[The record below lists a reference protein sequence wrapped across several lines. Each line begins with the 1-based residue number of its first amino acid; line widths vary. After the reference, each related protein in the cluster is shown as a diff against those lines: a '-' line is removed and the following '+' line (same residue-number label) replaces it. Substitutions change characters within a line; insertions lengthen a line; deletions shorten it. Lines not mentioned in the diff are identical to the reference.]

1 MVRGKKIEE
10 HILSASKIKTFEDC
24 GWVYWAKYH
33 LGLPDSANEGS
44 ARGSICH
51 MIFELLMV
59 DRHKHHFDTITE
71 NKGIEKSPAIQ
82 RLVWKHLRSYGFDSQ
97 ENYDMINKM
106 VYVGV
111 NYDFFEEKGELGE
124 PEHAFVIE
132 SKKHGYKIRGFID
145 KHAFYDK
152 DTLVITDYKSSKG
165 KFRGEELH
173 SNVQAMMY
181 TLAGRKIRNKLK
193 KIKVRFLFLRFP
205 KAPIQEL
212 EFTEDQIG
220 GFEYYLGYLTD
231 VINNFDV
238 NDAASNFAADKPDKK
253 WFCAAGKT
261 WVCPLRDPFE
271 YYALVDPDGYV
282 ISSSK
287 DEKDLSLDS
296 NFEIKKMVYQG
307 CPTHHAIEPKEAIQ
321 EA

>member
-106 VYVGV
+106 VYV
-111 NYDFFEEKGELGE
+111 FFSLVFCII
-124 PEHAFVIE
+124 HSQFV
-132 SKKHGYKIRGFID
+132 YFIY
-145 KHAFYDK
+145 FC
-152 DTLVITDYKSSKG
+152 
-165 KFRGEELH
+165 
-173 SNVQAMMY
+173 SNHIY
-181 TLAGRKIRNKLK
+181 WNLIW
-193 KIKVRFLFLRFP
+193 F
-205 KAPIQEL
+205 
-212 EFTEDQIG
+212 
-220 GFEYYLGYLTD
+220 
-231 VINNFDV
+231 NF
-238 NDAASNFAADKPDKK
+238 N
-253 WFCAAGKT
+253 
-261 WVCPLRDPFE
+261 
-271 YYALVDPDGYV
+271 
-282 ISSSK
+282 
-287 DEKDLSLDS
+287 
-296 NFEIKKMVYQG
+296 
-307 CPTHHAIEPKEAIQ
+307 
-321 EA
+321 